1 MSPVHVIVGEDQ
13 RAEAMWASAFTGAV
27 DLYRFNRN
35 VDAFER
41 LTAAEAPVDLVILT
55 PAQQGPFNITPD
67 QFVARVLEGPLGAS
81 RFLANLHVIV
91 VGQPLEREHPRAMSV
106 STLDAAIRL
115 VKFGEVERAP
125 KPAVMQEAAP
135 VRPAMPPRGAQ
146 GVDEILADAGI
157 AGSVISSIWDSP
169 ARTKEPAEQARPSR
183 EAAVVGGGSP
193 RPAAEPVV
201 PAAAAQAAPE
211 NPQLFARAVAAGF
224 MAPATNV
231 PAATP
236 QQHAPVAAAP
246 MASGPQLIGGGSQPV
261 PQVGIEGESIEV
273 ATGALQP
280 ARPYQLP
287 NGAGYRG
294 PGVRADRINA
304 GSVPAVIDS
313 GGQPVPPA
321 LASQV
326 QSMVYGGM
334 VGNPSDPLLTWSS
347 SVRNAAAPVPAP
359 EQTPAQPMAA
369 APMPAAMPVPT
380 VPTVPLEPPAGAY
393 GGVAPQQSQQP
404 AAPSADPF
412 LHRAEQGG
420 GVSFG

>member
-1 MSPVHVIVGEDQ
+1 MSPVHVIVGEDE

-55 PAQQGPFNITPD
+55 PAQQGPFNITPE

-91 VGQPLEREHPRAMSV
+91 VGQPLGREHPRAMSV

-125 KPAVMQEAAP
+125 KPAALQEAAP

-157 AGSVISSIWDSP
+157 AGSIISSIWDAP
-169 ARTKEPAEQARPSR
+169 AREDAPVEQVPPAR
-183 EAAVVGGGSP
+183 EGRVVGGGGGGA
-193 RPAAEPVV
+193 RR
-201 PAAAAQAAPE
+201 AAAPVAPSVAVTIE
-211 NPQLFARAVAAGF
+211 PEHPQLFARTVAAGF
-224 MAPATNV
+224 MAPAANV
-231 PAATP
+231 PAA
-236 QQHAPVAAAP
+236 AAP
-246 MASGPQLIGGGSQPV
+246 MLHPAAIQQPQAPQPQVMGGGATPM
-261 PQVGIEGESIEV
+261 PQVGIRGESIEV

-294 PGVRADRINA
+294 PGIRPDRVNA
-304 GSVPAVIDS
+304 GHVPAVIDA

-347 SVRNAAAPVPAP
+347 SIRNAAPVPAA
-359 EQTPAQPMAA
+359 PAHVAGHA
-369 APMPAAMPVPT
+369 APAAVPVATAAT

-393 GGVAPQQSQQP
+393 GAP
-404 AAPSADPF
+404 AAQAHGAAVAGDPF
-412 LHRAEQGG
+412 LQRAEQGG
-420 GVSFG
+420 GVAFG